1 MGQKKVMC
9 SGPFLIPGKPPVYKI
24 APANKRKRGRHREAE
39 TKTVFDPGAGVGGW
53 NEKKNRQQTN

>member
-39 TKTVFDPGAGVGGW
+39 TKTVFDPGAGGGV
-53 NEKKNRQQTN
+53 E